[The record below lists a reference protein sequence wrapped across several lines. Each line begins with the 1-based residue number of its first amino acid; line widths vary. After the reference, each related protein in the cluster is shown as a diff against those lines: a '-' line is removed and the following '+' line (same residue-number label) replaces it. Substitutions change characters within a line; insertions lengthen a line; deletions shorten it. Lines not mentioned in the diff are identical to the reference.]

1 MKLQVLGVLLFSGL
15 WWPCLAQQ
23 PPAPRA
29 ANRDAAWAPESLL
42 PERTPGRGGLPAPIA
57 IRFHNGQRFATGLYD
72 VTVLGILPAR
82 RAPYLVLSGRGCTEC
97 DANISIYF
105 LSPLGPRASEA
116 STDRYWSPGRETDPD
131 TRTVIR
137 KSRAFIGNC
146 LQDVIS
152 GVLWYDSLLSDDGKW
167 ATGLAVVRIVAD
179 TVAAE
184 LRRPA
189 PSPSVTL
196 QRVRAGVCRE
206 IPGIDQSSEP

>member
-1 MKLQVLGVLLFSGL
+1 MKLAALGVLLSGL

-29 ANRDAAWAPESLL
+29 STGDAAWAPESLA
-42 PERTPGRGGLPAPIA
+42 PERPPGRGGLPAPIA
-57 IRFHNGQRFATGLYD
+57 IRFHNGKRFATGLYD
-72 VTVLGILPAR
+72 VTFLGILPAR
-82 RAPYLVLSGRGCTEC
+82 PAPYLVLSGRGCTEC

-105 LSPLGPRASEA
+105 LSPLGPRVSEGT
-116 STDRYWSPGRETDPD
+116 TDRYWGPGRETDPE

-137 KSRAFIGNC
+137 KSRTFIGNC

-152 GVLWYDSLLSDDGKW
+152 GVVWYDSLLSDTGKW

-189 PSPSVTL
+189 PSPSLTL
-196 QRVRAGVCRE
+196 TRVRTGTCRE